1 MILINAPF
9 YLLPTA
15 QQHSM
20 LDIITLKN
28 QEEGAVVLP
37 AVAVVVAVSSK
48 Y

>member
-1 MILINAPF
+1 MLSF